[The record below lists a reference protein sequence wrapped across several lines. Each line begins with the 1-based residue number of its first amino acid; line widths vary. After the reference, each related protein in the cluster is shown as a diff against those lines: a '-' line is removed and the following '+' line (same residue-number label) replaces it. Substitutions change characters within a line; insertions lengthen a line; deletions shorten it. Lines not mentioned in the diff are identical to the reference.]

1 MSPGNIPSSE
11 QRIVIEGNGIIILYR
26 ERTCSKMRFFERSK
40 NGIWKNTRPLSFK
53 RSDFQRFDER
63 AAKLITELLYI
74 HVARS
79 KRISILSKKRQRFNF
94 PPLFFI
100 SFLLS
105 KRGNGNS
112 WNGKITIKYDREW
125 FIKGLEG
132 RDNFPRGDAS
142 EYRRVRSANI

>member
-63 AAKLITELLYI
+63 AAKLILYI
-74 HVARS
+74 HVTRS
-79 KRISILSKKRQRFNF
+79 KRISILPKKTTFQ
-94 PPLFFI
+94 FF
-100 SFLLS
+100 STFFYFFLLS
-105 KRGNGNS
+105 RRGNDDS